1 MDMSP
6 SPEEAIT
13 PTVLNSGEKKA
24 KAMLQQIEM
33 TMMQQRNKSSLD
45 ISALDKEQKDKLLDI
60 MEKNENNAF
69 EYSKKQLEVHE
80 RINVKMLEASIVDQK
95 TLRYVLWGGGASLV
109 IVMVL
114 ILFFKENYFV
124 PYLTFVTGLIG
135 GMGLKSVLPQMS
147 KPSIN
152 NNNDDKDNDE

>member
-1 MDMSP
+1 
-6 SPEEAIT
+6 
-13 PTVLNSGEKKA
+13 
-24 KAMLQQIEM
+24 MLQQIEM

-80 RINVKMLEASIVDQK
+80 RINVKILEASIVDQK

-109 IVMVL
+109 VVMVL

-152 NNNDDKDNDE
+152 SNNDDKDNDE

>member
-1 MDMSP
+1 MDEKHSITDTGMDMSP

-114 ILFFKENYFV
+114 ILFFKENYRA
-124 PYLTFVTGLIG
+124 
-135 GMGLKSVLPQMS
+135 
-147 KPSIN
+147 
-152 NNNDDKDNDE
+152 